1 MTKVALKATD
11 QMSQRRSPS
20 ASRKKTI
27 RSLSPKASVFSS
39 DLPSTRRKKSV
50 LKVPPNGSVPSSDAP
65 PIADDTVTQGV
76 LPETALP
83 IVSDLILSIRELHR
97 QRIDLLNAEGSLARQ
112 LKSIARRGLV
122 ATDTHLTIAA
132 PSFDAS
138 LAAPCLSQARKL
150 LHPQKLKVERLMA
163 ERVKDLPVFASFV
176 QPICGFG
183 AIGLGQIVGEAGDL
197 SLYANPA
204 KLWKRM
210 GLGLVNGER
219 QRKCKD
225 AEKALAHGY
234 NPRRRSIMHVIGDSL
249 IKKQNSYRELYLARK
264 LVEEQKV
271 PDGSKGLWHNRSLR
285 YMEKRLLL
293 GLWKAW
299 RHA

>member
-1 MTKVALKATD
+1 
-11 QMSQRRSPS
+11 MSPLE
-20 ASRKKTI
+20 T
-27 RSLSPKASVFSS
+27 
-39 DLPSTRRKKSV
+39 LPV
-50 LKVPPNGSVPSSDAP
+50 
-65 PIADDTVTQGV
+65 
-76 LPETALP
+76 
-83 IVSDLILSIRELHR
+83 VSDLILSIRELHR
-97 QRIDLLNAEGSLARQ
+97 QRTDLLNAEGNLARQ
-112 LKSIARRGLV
+112 LKSIARRGHMND
-122 ATDTHLTIAA
+122 DTPWLSAA

-150 LHPQKLKVERLMA
+150 LHPQKLAVERLMVQ
-163 ERVKDLPVFASFV
+163 RVKDLPVFVSFV

-225 AEKALAHGY
+225 ADKAAAHGY

-249 IKKQNSYRELYLARK
+249 IKKQNPYRELYLARK
-264 LVEEQKV
+264 VVEEQKV
-271 PDGSKGLWHNRSLR
+271 PEGTKGLWHNRALR
-285 YMEKRLLL
+285 YVEKRLLL
-293 GLWKAW
+293 NLWKAW
-299 RHA
+299 CA